1 MNLSLKSAISRLLRP
16 LARIMLRYGVS
27 YGEFA
32 EIARQIFV
40 DTADEDFPLPGRKQ
54 SVSRIAVLTGLSRK
68 EVSRLRGQTG
78 VVVEQTSYNRGVRI
92 ISGWNR
98 DPEFLDESGIPLGL
112 DAEGPDSGFAIL
124 VKRYS
129 GDIPTRAAL
138 DELLRVGAI
147 RRDSDGKIH
156 LNSESAYVPSDDKDS
171 QFQILGVCVS
181 DLLSTIDYNLEAGSG
196 NTRLQLTTAY
206 DNLPD
211 TAVESF
217 RALSKQEAR
226 LLLRKMDEWLAE
238 HDRDSNDEIQGEGR
252 VRAGI
257 GIYYIEQEINK

>member
-1 MNLSLKSAISRLLRP
+1 MNVLLKSAISRILRP

-40 DTADEDFPLPGRKQ
+40 TAADEDFPLTGRKQ

-78 VVVEQTSYNRGVRI
+78 LIVEQTSYNRGVRI

-98 DPEFLDESGIPLGL
+98 DPEFLDESGNPMSL
-112 DAEGPDSGFAIL
+112 DTEGQESSFALL

-156 LNSESAYVPSDDKDS
+156 LNSESAYVPSDDKDA
-171 QFQILGVCVS
+171 QFQILGASVS
-181 DLLSTIDYNLEAGSG
+181 DLLGTIDYNLEAEPGT
-196 NTRLQLTTAY
+196 TRLQLTTAY
-206 DNLPD
+206 DNLPRA
-211 TAVESF
+211 AVDNF
-217 RALSKQEAR
+217 RALSRQEAR
-226 LLLRKMDEWLAE
+226 LLLKKMDEWLAE
-238 HDRDSNDEIQGEGR
+238 HDRDSTDEIQGEGR

-257 GIYYIEQEINK
+257 GIYYIEQEIDT